1 VNVVASCEGRCKVTE
16 SIFPFGYV
24 RFAAMNVMNP
34 DSSSR
39 PFAGSPE
46 RCAAASLALVGIYE
60 ISKILAATTNL
71 EGSLRAVLNLM
82 SSYLEMRRGVVAI
95 VGEAGALS
103 VVAAACL
110 SPRAIEAGEA
120 DLPEELAMRILSG
133 QMPFVSENVAE
144 HPLLADYVGA
154 SGALDDERVSFVA
167 VPIKTIGRPF
177 GVLAVARMW
186 TDPTDINFGE
196 DIRFLTMV
204 ANLIAQTVKL
214 HRPAVAI
221 AGTDSTRPQGR
232 AAHPRPVGGRQL
244 IPSNIDNVV
253 GHSKPMQEVFAQIHL
268 VAPTRS
274 TVVLRGE
281 SGTGKELIARA
292 VHALSQRKD
301 KPFIKVNCAA
311 LPDSLLES
319 ELFGHEKGSFT
330 GATQDRKGR
339 FELADGGTLFLDE
352 IGDVSGAFQAKLL
365 RVLQEREFERVG
377 GTKTIKVDVRLVCAT
392 NRNLEEMVAKG
403 EFRADLYYRINVVPV
418 FIPSLRE
425 RCDDIPLLALHFL
438 DAFNKENERSL
449 RFSERALAVLS
460 GCNFPGNVRELENCV
475 HRVATMTKGD
485 VIDEVDVPCQTNR
498 CQTMLLSPQPAFSG
512 GSSTSSAGD
521 APQGGCGREG
531 GCGAAADGG
540 WGSGGGSISQTGS
553 LPSDPPDGLAD
564 WRALDDLGEL
574 DALPQRDRLI
584 RVMEKAGWVQAKA
597 ARLLGLT
604 PRQVGYALRK
614 YNIEIKRL

>member
-1 VNVVASCEGRCKVTE
+1 MNMIRSASMRPMPG
-16 SIFPFGYV
+16 SI
-24 RFAAMNVMNP
+24 
-34 DSSSR
+34 
-39 PFAGSPE
+39 E
-46 RCAAASLALVGIYE
+46 RSAAASLALVGIYE
-60 ISKILAATTNL
+60 ISKILTATTNL

-95 VGEAGALS
+95 VDGAGALS
-103 VVAAACL
+103 VAAAASL

-120 DLPEELAMRILSG
+120 DLPEELATRILSG

-167 VPIKTIGRPF
+167 VPIKTVGRPF
-177 GVLAVARMW
+177 GVLAIARVW
-186 TDPTDINFGE
+186 SEPNDINFGE

-214 HRPAVAI
+214 HQHPHPASDRP
-221 AGTDSTRPQGR
+221 GSSPLPRTGHSRSFGR
-232 AAHPRPVGGRQL
+232 RDL
-244 IPSNIDNVV
+244 IPSSIDNVV

-281 SGTGKELIARA
+281 SGTGKELIAHA
-292 VHALSQRKD
+292 VHTLSQRKD
-301 KPFIKVNCAA
+301 KPFVKVNCAA

-330 GATQDRKGR
+330 GATQDRRGR

-425 RCDDIPLLALHFL
+425 RREDIPMLALHFL

-449 RFSERALAVLS
+449 RFSERALTVLA
-460 GCNFPGNVRELENCV
+460 GCSFPGNVRELENCV

-485 VIDEVDVPCQTNR
+485 VIDEIDVPCQTNR
-498 CQTMLLSPQPAFSG
+498 CQTMLLTPQPAYSGNSSISPVGEAVSG
-512 GSSTSSAGD
+512 G
-521 APQGGCGREG
+521 GCNNEG
-531 GCGAAADGG
+531 GCGA
-540 WGSGGGSISQTGS
+540 GGGPIVNPGLSSGDS
-553 LPSDPPDGLAD
+553 SDGLAD
-564 WRALDDLGEL
+564 WRALDDLGDL

>member
-1 VNVVASCEGRCKVTE
+1 
-16 SIFPFGYV
+16 
-24 RFAAMNVMNP
+24 MNAER
-34 DSSSR
+34 SSS
-39 PFAGSPE
+39 
-46 RCAAASLALVGIYE
+46 AALSLVSIYE
-60 ISKILAATTNL
+60 ISKILTATVNL

-82 SSYLEMRRGVVAI
+82 SSYMEMRRGVVAI
-95 VGEAGALS
+95 LDAEGALA

-110 SPRAIEAGEA
+110 SPSAIEKGAA
-120 DLPEELAMRILSG
+120 DLPEELAGRILSG
-133 QMPFVSENVAE
+133 QMPFVTENAAE

-154 SGALDDERVSFVA
+154 SGALDDERVSFIG
-167 VPIKTIGRPF
+167 VPIKTVDRPF
-177 GVLAVARMW
+177 GVLAIARVW
-186 TDPTDINFGE
+186 TDETQVSFGE
-196 DIRFLTMV
+196 DVRFLTMV

-214 HRPAVAI
+214 HHRAGPGRMAGADTRVA
-221 AGTDSTRPQGR
+221 SR
-232 AAHPRPVGGRQL
+232 PRP
-244 IPSNIDNVV
+244 IPAARGIPASIDNVV

-292 VHALSQRKD
+292 LHQLSPRKD
-301 KPFIKVNCAA
+301 KPLIKVNCAA

-403 EFRADLYYRINVVPV
+403 DFRADLYYRINVVPV
-418 FIPSLRE
+418 FVPSLRE
-425 RCDDIPLLALHFL
+425 RREDIPLLAIHFL
-438 DAFNKENERSL
+438 KVFNEENGRQL
-449 RFSERALAVLS
+449 RFSENAVRILAS
-460 GCNFPGNVRELENCV
+460 CMFPGNVRELENCV
-475 HRVATMTKGD
+475 NRVATMTKAD
-485 VIDEVDVPCQTNR
+485 IIDEIDVPCQTSR
-498 CQTMLLSPQPAFSG
+498 CQCLVLTPQQAFVPVPLP
-512 GSSTSSAGD
+512 SATRS
-521 APQGGCGREG
+521 APPPVEPGT
-531 GCGAAADGG
+531 ADGEQAF
-540 WGSGGGSISQTGS
+540 I
-553 LPSDPPDGLAD
+553 D
-564 WRALDDLGEL
+564 WHRLDDLSDL
-574 DALPQRDRLI
+574 DALPQRERLI
-584 RVMEKAGWVQAKA
+584 RVMEKSGWVQAKA

-614 YNIEIKRL
+614 YNIEIKRI